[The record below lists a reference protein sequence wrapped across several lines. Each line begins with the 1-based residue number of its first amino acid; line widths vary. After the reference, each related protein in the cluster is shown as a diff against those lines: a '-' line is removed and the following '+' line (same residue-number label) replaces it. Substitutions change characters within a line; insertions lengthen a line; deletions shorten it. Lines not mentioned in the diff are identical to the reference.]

1 MKKIARRQFLKTTAA
16 VSVLGAVTS
25 AGAVPAGACIDLS
38 QAHIPAL
45 DPFRLDGTF
54 TGSDG
59 HTFSYASYEPAGAKG
74 APLVVRLH
82 SGEECGT
89 DVRIPLLAEKV
100 TALAVAR
107 PAEAL
112 TDESFCLSEQT
123 TPAETPSQDGIPAG
137 VLVYGSNCAVL
148 PDKRSLLA
156 AETLF
161 HLRQF
166 PALQPV
172 AAAAFIPLRLL
183 RRPAPPAA
191 EAGWS
196 EPPRILPRGCWRS
209 PAAPC
214 AGHWPGRYAPLSSVP
229 APA

>member
-38 QAHIPAL
+38 QARIPAL

-74 APLVVRLH
+74 APLVVWLH

-100 TALAVAR
+100 TALAGAPVHLSAWEQAPEQAVNVFYR
-107 PAEAL
+107 NRVGTVYCHEGDWSWIYFFNGQCADPA
-112 TDESFCLSEQT
+112 TGEQLW
-123 TPAETPSQDGIPAG
+123 QWLGQQ
-137 VLVYGSNCAVL
+137 
-148 PDKRSLLA
+148 KR
-156 AETLF
+156 
-161 HLRQF
+161 
-166 PALQPV
+166 
-172 AAAAFIPLRLL
+172 
-183 RRPAPPAA
+183 
-191 EAGWS
+191 
-196 EPPRILPRGCWRS
+196 
-209 PAAPC
+209 
-214 AGHWPGRYAPLSSVP
+214 
-229 APA
+229 